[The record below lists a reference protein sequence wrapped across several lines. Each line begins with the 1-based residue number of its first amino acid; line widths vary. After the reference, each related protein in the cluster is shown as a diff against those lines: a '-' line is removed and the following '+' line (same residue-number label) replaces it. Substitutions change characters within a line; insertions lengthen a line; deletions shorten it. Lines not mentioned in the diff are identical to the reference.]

1 MNQSALSKCGS
12 EGERALGRRE
22 WSGPQCVNRW
32 SWQPGPGASREK
44 GQSRPE
50 AWAHSAYSLQ
60 SKGGH
65 PAEGRPAWE
74 GPKGDVPEGDVGRG
88 RAGGGGAGAGRGF

>member
-1 MNQSALSKCGS
+1 MLTGGPGS
-12 EGERALGRRE
+12 
-22 WSGPQCVNRW
+22 
-32 SWQPGPGASREK
+32 PGPGASREQ

-65 PAEGRPAWE
+65 PVEGRPARE
-74 GPKGDVPEGDVGRG
+74 GPQGDSPRVTSQRETGSVVGWVG
-88 RAGGGGAGAGRGF
+88 GAAGGGARGGAGLLNPAGQ